1 MKIVSVVGGLGSQMM
16 AYGLY
21 LSLKEAYPNECVIL
35 DFSSYLKYGR
45 SAHNGAELNRI
56 FGISE
61 DSAPSWLAYVLHSR
75 SFLSRFLR
83 YVLPRLGVFRLHR
96 AELARYNF
104 DQSVF
109 LQDDS
114 LVVFDQC
121 WTSWKY
127 FEKIESNLRAALK
140 FPNFS
145 NPQNL
150 QISQKMR
157 KTESIA
163 IHVRRGD
170 YLTSHALGG
179 LIGLSFYLD
188 GIEYIKQKL
197 QCPTFFIFSDDPV
210 WCRENLLP
218 NLDSDSQI
226 VDWNK
231 SRESYVDMQLMS
243 CCKHHIIPNS
253 SFSWWGAYLAK
264 HETQIVVTPR
274 VWVRPESGLEMK
286 DMNLPH
292 WYEIDNL
299 GCRASA

>member
-1 MKIVSVVGGLGSQMM
+1 MKVVSVVGGLGSQMM

-21 LSLKEAYPNECVIL
+21 LSLKKAYPNEPIIL

-45 SAHNGAELNRI
+45 SDHNGAELNQI
-56 FGISE
+56 FGIYE

-75 SFLSRFLR
+75 SILSRLLR
-83 YVLPRLGVFRLHR
+83 YALPRIRIFRLHR
-96 AELARYNF
+96 AEHARYNY

-109 LQDDS
+109 LQNRG

-127 FEKIESNLRAALK
+127 FEKIDSHLRETLK

-145 NPQNL
+145 DPRNL
-150 QISQKMR
+150 QIAQRMR
-157 KTESIA
+157 QTESVA

-170 YLTSHALGG
+170 YLSSHALGG
-179 LIGLSFYLD
+179 LIGLSYYID

-197 QCPTFFIFSDDPV
+197 HRPAFFLFSDDPI

-218 NLDSDSQI
+218 HLDGHSQI

-231 SRESYVDMQLMS
+231 SKESYVDMQLMT

-253 SFSWWGAYLAK
+253 SFSWWGAYLGK
-264 HETQIVVTPR
+264 HEDQLVITPR

-286 DMNLPH
+286 DMNLPQWH
-292 WYEIDNL
+292 EIDNL
-299 GCRASA
+299 SSRTTT